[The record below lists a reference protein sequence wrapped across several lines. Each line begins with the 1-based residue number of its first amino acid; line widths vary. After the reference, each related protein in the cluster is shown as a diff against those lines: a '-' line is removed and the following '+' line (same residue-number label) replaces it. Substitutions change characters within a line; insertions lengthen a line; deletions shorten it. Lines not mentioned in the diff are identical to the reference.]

1 MDEYLD
7 EMKDEMTKPLKRL
20 RIELARVRTGRASL
34 AVLDNIRVEYYGSA
48 TPLNG
53 VASLSVPEPRMIM
66 VKPWD
71 PTMLGAIEKAIG
83 SSNLGITPQNDGKVI
98 RLTFPELTGDRRRDL
113 VRQVKDMGE
122 QSKVAIRNVRREYNE
137 LFKGEQKDGSITED
151 DLKRLLDTVQTKTN
165 EHCSQVDDIVAK
177 KETEILEI

>member
-20 RIELARVRTGRASL
+20 RVELARVRTGRASL
-34 AVLDNIRVEYYGSA
+34 AVLDNIRVDYYGSPTA
-48 TPLNG
+48 LSG
-53 VASLSVPEPRMIM
+53 VASLSVPEPRLIM

-71 PTMLGAIEKAIG
+71 QSMLGAIEKAIG

-98 RLTFPELTGDRRRDL
+98 RLGFPELTGDRRRDL
-113 VRQVKDMGE
+113 VRQIKDMGE
-122 QSKVAIRNVRREYNE
+122 QSKVAVRNVRRDYNE
-137 LFKGEQKDGSITED
+137 VFRGMQKDGDVTED
-151 DLKRLLDTVQTKTN
+151 ALKRTLETVQTLTN
-165 EHCSQVDDIVAK
+165 EHCSQVDEIVSK